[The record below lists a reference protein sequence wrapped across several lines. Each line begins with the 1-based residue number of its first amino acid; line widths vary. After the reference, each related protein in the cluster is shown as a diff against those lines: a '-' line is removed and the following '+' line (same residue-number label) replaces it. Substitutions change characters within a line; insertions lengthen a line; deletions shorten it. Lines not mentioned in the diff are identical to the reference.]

1 MSRSIS
7 PYSASSHEMSASS
20 NEGHKRH
27 LQMRIFEV
35 LSRMF
40 LKKIDSRAIVSTDI
54 QKIEKISLIC
64 SLQRNQ
70 SMLSYHDEENLS
82 SILYEK
88 MRLSQLLRLEQAS
101 SISTSI
107 MR

>member
-7 PYSASSHEMSASS
+7 PYSASNHEMSVYSS
-20 NEGHKRH
+20 DDRKRQ
-27 LQMRIFEV
+27 LQTHIFEV

-88 MRLSQLLRLEQAS
+88 MRLSQLSKLEQV
-101 SISTSI
+101 
-107 MR
+107 